1 MYCFAKSHTTLHQSQ
16 FFSDVLL
23 CSVKSHTTLHQG
35 QFFSDVLLCSV
46 KSHTTLHQG
55 QFFSDVLL
63 CSVKSH
69 TTLHQSQFFS
79 DVLWC
84 SVKSH
89 TTLHQGQVS
98 VAHHTSSFQVSEFYL
113 PVTRKYC
120 FPTSFDYLCVC
131 LIYIYILCV
140 SWRPWC
146 KRPWGGSQ
154 EEYHNIYTYTY
165 TIYIYIYI
173 CIYTYMY
180 IYRSVSLEWN
190 DVKSY
195 DINLKT

>member
-1 MYCFAKSHTTLHQSQ
+1 MT
-16 FFSDVLL
+16 
-23 CSVKSHTTLHQG
+23 VKSHTNLHQG
-35 QFFSDVLLCSV
+35 QFFSDILLCSA
-46 KSHTTLHQG
+46 KSHTTLYP
-55 QFFSDVLL
+55 
-63 CSVKSH
+63 
-69 TTLHQSQFFS
+69 SQFFS

-131 LIYIYILCV
+131 LIYIYVCLEGHDARGLEV
-140 SWRPWC
+140 DPRRS
-146 KRPWGGSQ
+146 
-154 EEYHNIYTYTY
+154 T
-165 TIYIYIYI
+165 TIYIHIHTQYIRI
-173 CIYTYMY
+173 SISVSTLY